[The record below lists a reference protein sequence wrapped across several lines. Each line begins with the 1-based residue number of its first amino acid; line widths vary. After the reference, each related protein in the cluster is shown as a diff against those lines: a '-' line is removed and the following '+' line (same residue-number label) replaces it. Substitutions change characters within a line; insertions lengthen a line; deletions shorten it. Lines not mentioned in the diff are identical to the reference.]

1 MAGNVEILKKG
12 YEDFSKG
19 DIDSA
24 LEPWPDDFVWDGGDT
39 DLPGGGV
46 HESKDEARQ
55 TLERA
60 VGAWDK
66 FQLTVDEIHEGD
78 NDTVFALGHTDVSKD
93 GKDAR
98 LPVVHVWRFE
108 GGQPKRIQIL
118 TDTYTSAKL
127 LGKA

>member
-1 MAGNVEILKKG
+1 MGEAQ
-12 YEDFSKG
+12 
-19 DIDSA
+19 A
-24 LEPWPDDFVWDGGDT
+24 ADGAIARRVG
-39 DLPGGGV
+39 
-46 HESKDEARQ
+46 EARQ
-55 TLERA
+55 TLEQA

-78 NDTVFALGHTDVSKD
+78 NDTVFALGHTEVSKD
-93 GKDAR
+93 GNDAT

-118 TDTYTSAKL
+118 TDTYSSAKL

>member
-1 MAGNVEILKKG
+1 MAGNVDVLKKG
-12 YEDFSKG
+12 YDDFSKG

-24 LEPWPDDFVWDGGDT
+24 LEPWSDDFVWDGGET

-46 HESKDEARQ
+46 HEGRDEARRVLEQ
-55 TLERA
+55 T
-60 VGAWDK
+60 VGAWEK
-66 FQLTVDEIHEGD
+66 FEFTVDEIHEGE

-108 GGQPKRIQIL
+108 GGKPKRLQIL
-118 TDTYTSAKL
+118 TDTLTSGRL

>member
-1 MAGNVEILKKG
+1 VAGNVDVLKKG

-46 HESKDEARQ
+46 HEGKDEARQ

-66 FQLTVDEIHEGD
+66 FELSVDEIHEGE
-78 NDTVFALGHTDVSKD
+78 NDTVFALGHTNVSKD
-93 GKDAR
+93 GNDAR

-108 GGQPKRIQIL
+108 GGEPKRLQIL